1 MRQMQVPVAVEI
13 AAVQRTTIRDV
24 GLFSGTLFPKSQFV
38 IAPKISGHLEKLTV
52 NIGDWVERGQLIAVL
67 DDKEHSQQVAQAN
80 LEEASSSL
88 EIAKRRL
95 DRAQT
100 LHRKGIASDSE
111 LDTAQAAYKAQ
122 AAKYKVTVAQG
133 CSYER
138 RP

>member
-24 GLFSGTLFPKSQFV
+24 GLFSGTLFTKSQFV

-88 EIAKRRL
+88 EIAKRGL

-100 LHRKGIASDSE
+100 LHRKGIASDSRTRYRPGR
-111 LDTAQAAYKAQ
+111 LQGPGRKIQGYRCP
-122 AAKYKVTVAQG
+122 G